1 MRGMRPTMGGLLAA
15 LLVLLAASPVFAQGL
30 RDRLNAAREQLADL
44 STQDNADVA
53 AREVER
59 ARIDIDE
66 ASDHLSNH
74 REELAEV
81 SVIRLENRVK
91 LIGAMIEQATVDAQ
105 AQERESAAI
114 EMTREA
120 DQAQVASESA
130 ELRRARLREEVD
142 EILQQLEV
150 GND

>member
-1 MRGMRPTMGGLLAA
+1 MGWTKSTLGGLLAA
-15 LLVLLAASPVFAQGL
+15 LLVLLAASPALSQGL
-30 RDRLNAAREQLADL
+30 RDRLNTAREQLAEL
-44 STQDNADVA
+44 AADEYSHVGI
-53 AREVER
+53 REIER

-66 ASDHLSNH
+66 AADYLANR
-74 REELAEV
+74 REELAQV

-91 LIGAMIEQATVDAQ
+91 LIRALLEQAEVEAL
-105 AQERESAAI
+105 ASERETAAI

-130 ELRRARLREEVD
+130 ELRRARLREEVN

-150 GND
+150 GQ